1 MGTPLFCKHEKL
13 GDIQIGY
20 LMVGKRDREPTKL
33 TENTTLSENTKP
45 NKDEKAKDLKENS
58 KAQSYSSMYQ
68 ELLFYTIPTK
78 KAFFEALEELD
89 LGGLIS
95 AYQLCEFLRPPSGL

>member
-33 TENTTLSENTKP
+33 TENTTLSEKTKP
-45 NKDEKAKDLKENS
+45 NKDEKAKDLEENS